1 MKTTEGLLADFLTQ
15 AEAAVALRI
24 CKRTL
29 ERWRRLGEGRP
40 ISKIGRRVL
49 YRPIKHPE
57 MARRA
62 RTDLPPFAPNAC
74 LTTPKQQ
81 EKCND

>member
-29 ERWRRLGEGRP
+29 ERWRRLGEGRQSARSVAAFCTDDQASRNGSP
-40 ISKIGRRVL
+40 SKNRPAAFRTKRVL
-49 YRPIKHPE
+49 
-57 MARRA
+57 
-62 RTDLPPFAPNAC
+62 
-74 LTTPKQQ
+74 
-81 EKCND
+81 

>member
-29 ERWRRLGEGRP
+29 ERWRRLGEGPP

-49 YRPIKHPE
+49 YRRSSIQKWLAE
-57 MARRA
+57 
-62 RTDLPPFAPNAC
+62 
-74 LTTPKQQ
+74 Q
-81 EKCND
+81 EQTCRLSHQTRV